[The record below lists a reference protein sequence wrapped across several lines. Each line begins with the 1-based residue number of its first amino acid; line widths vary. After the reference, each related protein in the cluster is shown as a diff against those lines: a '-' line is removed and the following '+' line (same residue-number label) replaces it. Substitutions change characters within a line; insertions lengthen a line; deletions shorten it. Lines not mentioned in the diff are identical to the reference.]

1 MILYFSYRFALSLE
15 FCLWGSIRVFIGV
28 ATFCPFENPFVLNMT
43 LLNISLVDPLFLSQF
58 DAHAQFGS
66 HKMMVLGLALE
77 RNPR

>member
-1 MILYFSYRFALSLE
+1 MLLS
-15 FCLWGSIRVFIGV
+15 I
-28 ATFCPFENPFVLNMT
+28 N
-43 LLNISLVDPLFLSQF
+43 LVDTLFLSQF

>member
-1 MILYFSYRFALSLE
+1 VLLLGFQHLALWKNS
-15 FCLWGSIRVFIGV
+15 
-28 ATFCPFENPFVLNMT
+28 FVLNMM
-43 LLNISLVDPLFLSQF
+43 LLSINLVDPLFLSQF

>member
-1 MILYFSYRFALSLE
+1 MIFLS
-15 FCLWGSIRVFIGV
+15 IG
-28 ATFCPFENPFVLNMT
+28 
-43 LLNISLVDPLFLSQF
+43 LLGPLFLSQF